1 MIFIFHLSFFC
12 FNLFQHS
19 VFNIY
24 FNFIKLYYIITI
36 NINSIHLK
44 NLNISNINHLIYEIL
59 LYIYSFI
66 VFMNKCFILLYNI
79 INIFLIRT
87 KYNNMT
93 KYKRMIFK
101 YNLKI
106 TIFSYYTSNMSKIIF
121 QFIYC
126 III

>member
-1 MIFIFHLSFFC
+1 
-12 FNLFQHS
+12 
-19 VFNIY
+19 
-24 FNFIKLYYIITI
+24 
-36 NINSIHLK
+36 
-44 NLNISNINHLIYEIL
+44 
-59 LYIYSFI
+59 
-66 VFMNKCFILLYNI
+66 MNKCFILLYNI

>member
-44 NLNISNINHLIYEIL
+44 NLNISHINHLIYEIL
-59 LYIYSFI
+59 FYIYSFI
-66 VFMNKCFILLYNI
+66 VFMNKCFILFYNI
-79 INIFLIRT
+79 I
-87 KYNNMT
+87 NMT